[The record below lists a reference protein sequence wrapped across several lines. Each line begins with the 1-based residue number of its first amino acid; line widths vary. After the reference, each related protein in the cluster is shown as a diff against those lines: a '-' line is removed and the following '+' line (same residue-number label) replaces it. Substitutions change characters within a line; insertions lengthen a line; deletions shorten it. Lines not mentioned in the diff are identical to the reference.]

1 MLRKTNTT
9 WDPRVDNDPKISGAR
24 VKFSKNFSG
33 SYIRHAHTIS
43 QFSYFLE
50 ECMITTKRIFS
61 IALLVALGSIC
72 IHEINAKENFSDPGR
87 AMPDFNFVALGDW
100 GCQMTTRNNLNHVI
114 DKKPVLI
121 LGLGDY
127 SYNSTADCWL
137 DMVASVDKKIKVTLG
152 NHDRIYSNQVMD
164 HFNLSKPY
172 YSFNFQNTH
181 FAALSTEIPYDEGS
195 EQYAFIKNDLA
206 RADSDLSIKWI
217 IVFFHH
223 PIYTSPSVIPPNV
236 IFRDIYHPLFDKYHV
251 DFVLQGHAHNYQR
264 SYPLKYNPSNSSN
277 PIITDLNSQN
287 HVAPQGPIF
296 LIAGTGGE
304 SLYGIRCQ
312 AAFTVAQ
319 RISFGFLE
327 MQIYNN
333 GSTTKGR
340 FYDTNGS
347 ITDEFIID
355 KSLAANA
362 PGYHYEPYITF
373 SGPNSTEKV
382 THANK
387 DTGSQ
392 LTVDKSL
399 AANASGYH
407 YEPFVTVSGSNYAD
421 INNSSSLQ
429 LLNFSVAAWFQTASS
444 DSTSNVTYIV
454 NKGGMGSDSNGTNMN
469 YGLWMT
475 KGGKV
480 QTGFESTAGKDH
492 FITSSSRYDD
502 GRWHYA
508 VATYDGS
515 KLRLYIDGFLV
526 ASRLALGMT
535 PDSSSILPVR
545 IGANSLVLDG
555 FFIGNIDEIRIW
567 NTPLTIS
574 EIRGAYYNDNEFS
587 NTPALVYVPSASN
600 TSTSCPTK

>member
-1 MLRKTNTT
+1 M
-9 WDPRVDNDPKISGAR
+9 DPNKKNQITAVIISKIW
-24 VKFSKNFSG
+24 FQ
-33 SYIRHAHTIS
+33 S
-43 QFSYFLE
+43 QFSYFLDM
-50 ECMITTKRIFS
+50 CMITTKRIVS
-61 IALLVALGSIC
+61 IALLIALGSIG

-114 DKKPVLI
+114 DKKPVLV

-127 SYNSTADCWL
+127 SYNNTADCWL
-137 DMVASVDKKIKVTLG
+137 DMVDPVDEKIKVAIG
-152 NHDRIYSNQVMD
+152 NHDNHVYSHTYRNETYFPFKLNQVMD
-164 HFNLSKPY
+164 HFNLSKQY
-172 YSFNFQNTH
+172 YSFNFQNAH
-181 FAALSTEIPYDEGS
+181 FVALSTEIPYDEGS
-195 EQYAFIKNDLA
+195 EQYSFLKNDLA
-206 RADSDLSIKWI
+206 RADSDSSIKWI

-223 PIYTSPSVIPPNV
+223 PIYTSPTVILPNV

-251 DFVLQGHAHNYQR
+251 DFVLQGHTHNYQR
-264 SYPLKYNPSNSSN
+264 SYPLQYNPSNSTN
-277 PIITDLNSQN
+277 PIITDLDRQN
-287 HVAPQGPIF
+287 YVASRGPIF

-312 AAFTVAQ
+312 AVFTAAQ
-319 RISFGFLE
+319 RISFGFLD

-333 GSTTKGR
+333 GLTTKGR

-355 KSLAANA
+355 KSLAANESSY
-362 PGYHYEPYITF
+362 PYEHDVTF

-382 THANK
+382 THSNK
-387 DTGSQ
+387 GYTASQ
-392 LTVDKSL
+392 FTVDKSL

-407 YEPFVTVSGSNYAD
+407 YEPYVTLSGSNYTD
-421 INNSSSLQ
+421 INNSSSLR

-444 DSTSNVTYIV
+444 DSTSNVTFIV
-454 NKGGMGSDSNGTNMN
+454 NKGGIGSDSNGTNLN

-480 QTGFESTAGKDH
+480 QTGFESAAGKDH

-515 KLRLYIDGFLV
+515 TLRLYIDGFLV
-526 ASRLALGMT
+526 ASRLALGVT

-587 NTPALVYVPSASN
+587 NTPAIVYVPSISN
-600 TSTSCPTK
+600 TSTSCPTN